1 MIFRKVVTLV
11 LFSLLLMN
19 MQCDED
25 DVAILPCGSEIIIDS
40 ATYNEVD
47 SHAIESATIN
57 DNCLDINIYDSGC
70 NSDSWVMTLVDSGA
84 IAESMPPQRY
94 LKLSLFNDEAC
105 LAVFNKEGSFNLL
118 PLRVEGT
125 NEVLLHVEGLSEPI
139 LYTFN

>member
-1 MIFRKVVTLV
+1 MIFRKVVTFV

-25 DVAILPCGSEIIIDS
+25 DVVILPCSSEIIIDS
-40 ATYNEVD
+40 ATYNEVE
-47 SHAIESATIN
+47 SHAIESASIN

-70 NSDSWVMTLVDSGA
+70 DSNSWVMTLVDSGA

-94 LKLSLFNDEAC
+94 LKMSLFNDEAC
-105 LAVFNKEGSFNLL
+105 LAVFNKEESFDLL
-118 PLRVEGT
+118 PLRVEGA
-125 NEVLLHVEGLSEPI
+125 NEVLLHIEGLSEPI